1 MKRKEVPQKYKWDLS
16 DIYADDASFEND
28 FAAVLDMLPELAA
41 YSGTLGNR
49 TKALECFRLDSKISQ
64 KLGTLYLY
72 SHMLSHEDL
81 AESKAVGYANR
92 TEALMGKVMTASAF
106 MRSELSALGDA
117 VLDGYINDP
126 EFKDYDFQLKEIKR
140 INAHILSDKE
150 ERLLAMAGE
159 ALGTPDN
166 VASMLMNADLKF
178 KPVKRGGEKIELNN
192 ESYGELLADEDRK
205 VRKTAF
211 TNLYAG
217 YAAHINTLAANYAGC
232 VKSDNFIAR
241 ARGYSDCLQMG
252 MYGDNVPTSVYENL
266 IAAVDKNLAPL
277 HEYIALRKQMLG
289 LKDLHMYDLYVPVVE
304 NAQMK
309 LPYEEACE
317 LVKTALAPM
326 GADYVALLN
335 KAMTEG
341 WIDVM
346 PNDGKRGG
354 AYSWGSYGV
363 HPYVLLNYQQTTN
376 DIFTVA
382 HELGHCLHSYYSQET
397 QPFEKADYQIFVAE
411 VASICNETLL
421 ENYLMNNVKDER
433 VRAYLL
439 SYRLD
444 RFRTTLFRQTM
455 FAEFEYYAHKMDLE
469 GKPLTVD
476 ALNGLYLDL
485 NKKYYGES
493 VSDDLIK
500 YEWSRI
506 PHFYNAFYVYK
517 YATGLTAATSIAR
530 NILTRDGYVDI
541 YKNKFLRA
549 GGHKSP
555 YDILCDTEVD
565 LATEKPYNDAFAL
578 FNDSLQELKQLTKPN
593 V

>member
-1 MKRKEVPQKYKWDLS
+1 MKRSEVPQKYRWKLS
-16 DIYADDASFEND
+16 DLVGSEAEFETR
-28 FAAVLDMLPELAA
+28 FQAVLDKLPEIAA
-41 YSGTLGNR
+41 YAG
-49 TKALECFRLDSKISQ
+49 
-64 KLGTLYLY
+64 KLGERDSALACFKLESEIGKEFGLLYLW
-72 SHMLSHEDL
+72 SHMYSHEDL
-81 AESKAVGYANR
+81 ADSAAVGYANR
-92 TEALMGKVMTASAF
+92 TDALMGKVMTATSF
-106 MRSELSALGDA
+106 MSSELSALDDA
-117 VLDGYINDP
+117 TIDGYIRDP
-126 EFKDYDFQLKEIKR
+126 EFGVFDFMLSEIKR
-140 INAHILSDKE
+140 RKAHILGDRE

-178 KPVKRGGEKIELNN
+178 KPVKKGGKTVELNN

-205 VRKTAF
+205 VRKAAF
-211 TNLYAG
+211 DNLYAG
-217 YAAHINTLAANYAGC
+217 YAAHINTLAANYAGN
-232 VKSDNFIAR
+232 VKSGNFYALAR
-241 ARGYSDCLQMG
+241 NYGDGLEKG
-252 MYGDNVPTSVYENL
+252 MFNDNVPKSVYENL
-266 IAAVDKNLAPL
+266 IGAVEKNLAPL
-277 HEYIALRKQMLG
+277 HRYIALRKKLLG
-289 LKDLHMYDLYVPVVE
+289 VKDLHMYDLYVPVVE

-326 GADYVALLN
+326 GKDYVALLD

-354 AYSWGSYGV
+354 AYSWGTYGC
-363 HPYVLLNYQQTTN
+363 HPFVLLNYQQTTG

-382 HELGHCLHSYYSQET
+382 HELGHCLHSYYSQEG
-397 QPFEKADYQIFVAE
+397 QPYEKSDYQIFVAE

-421 ENYLMNNVKDER
+421 ESYLMDTVKDER
-433 VRAYLL
+433 VKRYLL

-455 FAEFEYYAHKMDLE
+455 FAEFEYQAHKMDLE
-469 GKPLTVD
+469 GRPLTVE

-485 NKKYYGES
+485 NKKYYGDE
-493 VSDDLIK
+493 VSDDTIK

-517 YATGLTAATSIAR
+517 YATGLTAATSIAH
-530 NILTRDGYVDI
+530 NILARPEYVDK

-549 GGHKSP
+549 GGCKSP
-555 YDILCDTEVD
+555 YEILCDVEVD
-565 LATEKPYNDAFAL
+565 LATEKPYDDAFKL
-578 FNDSLQELKQLTKPN
+578 FSDSLDELEKLSK
-593 V
+593 

>member
-1 MKRKEVPQKYKWDLS
+1 MKRCEVPQKYKWNLK
-16 DIYADDASFEND
+16 DIYATDEAFEHD
-28 FAAVLDMLPELAA
+28 FAAVLEQLPKLAS
-41 YSGTLGNR
+41 YCGKLGDR
-49 TKALECFRLDSKISQ
+49 AQALECFKLDSAIGQ
-64 KLGTLYLY
+64 KLGKLYLY

-92 TEALMGKVMTASAF
+92 TEALMGKVMTAGAF
-106 MRSELSALGDA
+106 MSSELSALGDKA
-117 VLDGYINDP
+117 LDAYIADP
-126 EFKDYDFQLKEIKR
+126 DFKNYDFMLKEIKR
-140 INAHILSDKE
+140 RNAHILSDKE
-150 ERLLAMAGE
+150 ERLLAMASE
-159 ALGTPDN
+159 ALGVTDN

-178 KPVKRGGEKIELNN
+178 KSVKRGGETVELNN

-205 VRKTAF
+205 VRKAAF
-211 TNLYAG
+211 NNLYAG
-217 YAAHINTLAANYAGC
+217 YAAHINTLAANYAGN
-232 VKSDNFIAR
+232 VKCDNFVAK
-241 ARGYSDCLQMG
+241 ARGYDDCLQMG
-252 MYGDNVPTSVYENL
+252 MFGDDVPTAVYENL
-266 IAAVDKNLAPL
+266 IAAVEKNLAPL
-277 HEYIALRKQMLG
+277 HEYIALRKSMLG

-317 LVKTALAPM
+317 IVKKALAPM
-326 GADYVALLN
+326 GEEYVGLLD

-354 AYSWGSYGV
+354 AYSWGTYGV
-363 HPYVLLNYQQTTN
+363 HPYVLLNYQQTTS
-376 DIFTVA
+376 DIFTIA
-382 HELGHCLHSYYSQET
+382 HELGHCMHSYYSQEA
-397 QPFEKADYQIFVAE
+397 QPYEKSEYQIFVAE
-411 VASICNETLL
+411 VASISNETLL
-421 ENYLMNNVKDER
+421 ENYLMNNVKDDR

-485 NKKYYGES
+485 NKKYYGAD

-517 YATGLTAATSIAR
+517 YATGLTAATSIAH
-530 NILTRDGYVDI
+530 NILTRDGYVDV

-555 YDILCDTEVD
+555 YEILCDTEVD

-578 FNDSLQELKQLTKPN
+578 FNDSLQELKKLRN
-593 V
+593 